1 MDEKRSFG
9 AGALRGLPSV
19 PLAFKRDLEYF
30 NYAPMFSL
38 SILVTS
44 WKIFTKIW
52 LAAVCSVHV
61 PNRVGIGLHRFST
74 QKASKIPKREV
85 FSCLDNALSWRPTT
99 LRKFANLRSRVQ
111 FIILTVL
118 RPFVVLREILISV
131 GKTKKMMTTNFYW
144 FA

>member
-30 NYAPMFSL
+30 NCAPMFSL

-74 QKASKIPKREV
+74 QKASKMILIDSRSGRYFHVSITRCHGDQRHCE
-85 FSCLDNALSWRPTT
+85 
-99 LRKFANLRSRVQ
+99 NLR
-111 FIILTVL
+111 T
-118 RPFVVLREILISV
+118 
-131 GKTKKMMTTNFYW
+131 
-144 FA
+144 